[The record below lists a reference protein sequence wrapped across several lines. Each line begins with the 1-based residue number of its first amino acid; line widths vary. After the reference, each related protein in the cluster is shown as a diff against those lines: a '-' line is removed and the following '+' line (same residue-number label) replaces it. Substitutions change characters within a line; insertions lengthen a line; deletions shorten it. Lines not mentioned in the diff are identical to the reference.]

1 MWPKQ
6 NSFRVFNRNRLSF
19 YSCVCVLFFCF
30 ILFGC
35 FCIPLMVLCSKQK
48 QLSRPGIEIDA
59 GMLDV
64 SSICVYL
71 LKTCFKA
78 IIAKGYF
85 CFFFLIRGQLLYISY
100 TFKPINDIGL
110 IFTLSICLRF
120 YFSTLK
126 DLISTC

>member
-85 CFFFLIRGQLLYISY
+85 CFFFFIRGQLLYISY

>member
-19 YSCVCVLFFCF
+19 YSCVCVLFSCF
-30 ILFGC
+30 ILFGY

-85 CFFFLIRGQLLYISY
+85 CFFFIRGQLLYILY

-110 IFTLSICLRF
+110 IFTLSICFEILLF
-120 YFSTLK
+120 YT
-126 DLISTC
+126 